1 MQEAWVPGKS
11 GIGAGRTG
19 LAFAAAALLLSA
31 SSQGQSVTLAWD
43 PSTSPEVSGY
53 NLYYGGAS
61 QTYTNMV
68 AVGGATNATVSGLL
82 PGARYFF
89 AVTAIDISGL
99 ESDFSNEISYQ
110 VQGTQGV
117 PGVLVVT
124 AANQW
129 RTYGAANPALTG
141 TVTGLQNGDDI
152 TATFGTSATP
162 GSPVGTYAI
171 VPSLSDPDGELT
183 NYNVTINNGTLT
195 ILPAATVALVTSSAN
210 PSLPGGTVTFT
221 TALGAVAPGAG
232 IPTGTVQFLIDG
244 AVAGSPAPL
253 GGGTATY
260 TASALGH
267 GTHTVAA
274 QYAGDGNFAG
284 TTGLL
289 ASPQVVDTPPVPG
302 PCAITYDPTTG
313 TKLPLATLLSKAS
326 DADGDAI
333 ALAGMAAASAN
344 GGSVSCSG
352 GWVFY
357 VPAPGFTNADTFSYA
372 ISDGYGAPVTG
383 AVTLNL
389 RGGNGSSANLVISGL
404 GNSSYAI
411 SGSGVPARLYQVRF
425 TDGGPSSNWQAL
437 GEALADPNGCF
448 GFIDPNGSPQ
458 RLYQTL
464 CP

>member
-1 MQEAWVPGKS
+1 
-11 GIGAGRTG
+11 
-19 LAFAAAALLLSA
+19 
-31 SSQGQSVTLAWD
+31 
-43 PSTSPEVSGY
+43 
-53 NLYYGGAS
+53 
-61 QTYTNMV
+61 
-68 AVGGATNATVSGLL
+68 
-82 PGARYFF
+82 
-89 AVTAIDISGL
+89 L

-124 AANQW
+124 AANQS

-171 VPSLSDPDGELT
+171 VPSLSDPEGELT

-244 AVAGSPAPL
+244 AVTGSPAPL

-260 TASALGH
+260 TTSALGH

-274 QYAGDGNFAG
+274 QYAGDGNFDG

-302 PCAITYDPTTG
+302 PCAITYDPITG

-333 ALAGMAAASAN
+333 ALAGMATASAN

-372 ISDGYGAPVTG
+372 ISDGYSAPVTG
-383 AVTLNL
+383 AVTLSL
-389 RGGNGSSANLVISGL
+389 RGGSGSSANLVISGL

-411 SGSGVPARLYQVRF
+411 SGSGVPARLYQVQF
-425 TDGGPSSNWQAL
+425 TDGGPSGNWQAL

-448 GFIDPNGSPQ
+448 EFIDPNGSPQ
-458 RLYQTL
+458 RLYQTV